1 MTKRILSFLMA
12 LMLLCGIAS
21 IAAAEEPATL
31 TIATTRRT
39 TDITESYNQK
49 NWAQE
54 IEKACNVKINWI
66 ELTEG
71 QIEEPLTALLAASP
85 LPDIFWSGKAMSD
98 SIVSLNTKLWHVIT
112 EDEIKTYMPNLYNFY
127 ENYFPTWREN
137 QTYPD
142 GNIYSLPAG
151 ALHSRMHTT
160 YGIQYINTKWLE
172 RVGKEIPTT
181 MEEFH
186 DVLVAFRDMDAN
198 GNGDA
203 TDEIPFDFCDKVY
216 TSWLMNAAVAWG
228 LPIYPNGKVYY
239 SWDKDGNVIGA
250 VNTPAYREFIEYY
263 HQLGQEGLIN
273 LEGFAQTQDQ
283 FNANLNADKVGV
295 FWAWGPC
302 NHITDKELFLQ
313 FEAFVPPAAE
323 GYETVLPTRN
333 MNFMNAY
340 RNGFMISKDCK
351 NIEKAYEIWEYASDP
366 IKALEINNGSRRG
379 LLWEFVDENN
389 EYLPADATIEDIA
402 AHGFKYLMKEF
413 DKDCPEG
420 CTHEK
425 DAALIEAGYEWC
437 IGKTYTGGN
446 TLGLVDIAPLMIE
459 RENYRTTDLSVWG
472 VQRYV
477 SLDKYD
483 PTFCPFSMNSSIVP
497 AEAQEEFDFSTDGLY
512 NIINGFF
519 SDAIMKGVTDE
530 SWNSYLADLENYGY
544 NYYVDFY
551 NKLAH
556 NEL

>member
-21 IAAAEEPATL
+21 IAAAEEPVTL

-172 RVGKEIPTT
+172 RVGKEMPTT

-323 GYETVLPTRN
+323 GYETTLPTRN

-446 TLGLVDIAPLMIE
+446 TLGLVDIAPPDD
-459 RENYRTTDLSVWG
+459 R
-472 VQRYV
+472 
-477 SLDKYD
+477 
-483 PTFCPFSMNSSIVP
+483 
-497 AEAQEEFDFSTDGLY
+497 A
-512 NIINGFF
+512 
-519 SDAIMKGVTDE
+519 
-530 SWNSYLADLENYGY
+530 
-544 NYYVDFY
+544 
-551 NKLAH
+551 
-556 NEL
+556 

>member
-21 IAAAEEPATL
+21 IAAAEEPVTL

-172 RVGKEIPTT
+172 RVGKEMPTT

-250 VNTPAYREFIEYY
+250 VNTHAYREFIEYC
-263 HQLGQEGLIN
+263 HQAGSGRSDQSGRLRPDAGSVQCQPERRQGGRVLG
-273 LEGFAQTQDQ
+273 
-283 FNANLNADKVGV
+283 VG
-295 FWAWGPC
+295 P
-302 NHITDKELFLQ
+302 LQ
-313 FEAFVPPAAE
+313 PHHRQGAVPAVRSLCSP
-323 GYETVLPTRN
+323 
-333 MNFMNAY
+333 
-340 RNGFMISKDCK
+340 
-351 NIEKAYEIWEYASDP
+351 
-366 IKALEINNGSRRG
+366 GSRR
-379 LLWEFVDENN
+379 LRDSST
-389 EYLPADATIEDIA
+389 P
-402 AHGFKYLMKEF
+402 
-413 DKDCPEG
+413 PE
-420 CTHEK
+420 T
-425 DAALIEAGYEWC
+425 
-437 IGKTYTGGN
+437 
-446 TLGLVDIAPLMIE
+446 
-459 RENYRTTDLSVWG
+459 
-472 VQRYV
+472 
-477 SLDKYD
+477 
-483 PTFCPFSMNSSIVP
+483 
-497 AEAQEEFDFSTDGLY
+497 
-512 NIINGFF
+512 
-519 SDAIMKGVTDE
+519 
-530 SWNSYLADLENYGY
+530 
-544 NYYVDFY
+544 
-551 NKLAH
+551 
-556 NEL
+556 

>member
-21 IAAAEEPATL
+21 IAAAEEPVTL

-98 SIVSLNTKLWHVIT
+98 SIASLNTKLWHVIT

-172 RVGKEIPTT
+172 RVGKEMPTT

-351 NIEKAYEIWEYASDP
+351 NIEKAYEIWEYA
-366 IKALEINNGSRRG
+366 LEINNGSRRG

-459 RENYRTTDLSVWG
+459 RENYRTADLSVWG

>member
-21 IAAAEEPATL
+21 IAAAEEPVTL

-172 RVGKEIPTT
+172 RVGKEMPTT

-302 NHITDKELFLQ
+302 NHITDKR
-313 FEAFVPPAAE
+313 A
-323 GYETVLPTRN
+323 
-333 MNFMNAY
+333 
-340 RNGFMISKDCK
+340 
-351 NIEKAYEIWEYASDP
+351 
-366 IKALEINNGSRRG
+366 
-379 LLWEFVDENN
+379 
-389 EYLPADATIEDIA
+389 
-402 AHGFKYLMKEF
+402 
-413 DKDCPEG
+413 
-420 CTHEK
+420 
-425 DAALIEAGYEWC
+425 
-437 IGKTYTGGN
+437 
-446 TLGLVDIAPLMIE
+446 
-459 RENYRTTDLSVWG
+459 
-472 VQRYV
+472 
-477 SLDKYD
+477 
-483 PTFCPFSMNSSIVP
+483 VP
-497 AEAQEEFDFSTDGLY
+497 A
-512 NIINGFF
+512 
-519 SDAIMKGVTDE
+519 V
-530 SWNSYLADLENYGY
+530 
-544 NYYVDFY
+544 
-551 NKLAH
+551 
-556 NEL
+556 